1 VHVMYKKRKNLTW
14 KGGPLLMVAN
24 SSHPSWSLA

>member
-1 VHVMYKKRKNLTW
+1 LHIAYKKRNTLTW

-24 SSHPSWSLA
+24 SHPPWSLA